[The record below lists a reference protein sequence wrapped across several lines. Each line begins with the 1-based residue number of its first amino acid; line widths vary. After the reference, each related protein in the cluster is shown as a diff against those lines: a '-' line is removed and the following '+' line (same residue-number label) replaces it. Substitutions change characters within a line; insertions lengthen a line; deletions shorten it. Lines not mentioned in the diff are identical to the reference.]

1 VFVSETS
8 VRGDLEWGTTPRL
21 LHSSAERFSA
31 REAIVD
37 VSDGRT
43 LSFAGLATAAHDA
56 ARAFL
61 AMGIE
66 RGDRV
71 AIWAPNMW
79 EWVVAALGLHSAG
92 AVLVPLN
99 TRFKGREAAYILGKS
114 RAKAL
119 VTITGFLDTD
129 YVALLRQAVDVD
141 TELPDLEAI
150 VVLRGEAPDGT
161 SSWAEFLAAGTA
173 VRSVAKP
180 GSYRG
185 PGGRPFTTLC
195 VCGTQKRG
203 TSINLTTHRPGIP
216 CVQLPEHRPAALYF
230 SRVQIP
236 SNAVTFCK
244 ISVIVFQG
252 PGIIAYEDRS
262 EHRGLSNRR
271 YTFVP
276 K

>member
-119 VTITGFLDTD
+119 VTITDFLDTD

-150 VVLRGEAPDGT
+150 VVLRGEAPEGT
-161 SSWAEFLAAGTA
+161 RSWAEFLAAGAA
-173 VRSVAKP
+173 VDSALAEARA
-180 GSYRG
+180 
-185 PGGRPFTTLC
+185 
-195 VCGTQKRG
+195 
-203 TSINLTTHRPGIP
+203 RPGTP
-216 CVQLPEHRPAALYF
+216 RVRC
-230 SRVQIP
+230 SRTP
-236 SNAVTFCK
+236 
-244 ISVIVFQG
+244 
-252 PGIIAYEDRS
+252 
-262 EHRGLSNRR
+262 RR
-271 YTFVP
+271 CARTATGV
-276 K
+276 KSSGCASTTGT

>member
-1 VFVSETS
+1 MSETS

-43 LSFAGLATAAHDA
+43 LSFAGLATAVHDA

-71 AIWAPNMW
+71 AIWAPNVW

-129 YVALLRQAVDVD
+129 YVSLLREAVDVD

-150 VVLRGEAPDGT
+150 VVLRGDAPEGT
-161 SSWAEFLAAGTA
+161 RSWAEFMAAGSA
-173 VRSVAKP
+173 VDSDARRCPRA
-180 GSYRG
+180 
-185 PGGRPFTTLC
+185 GGRARRLVRHPLHLGYDREPQGRDAHARARRCARTATGAKSSVSRSTT
-195 VCGTQKRG
+195 GT
-203 TSINLTTHRPGIP
+203 
-216 CVQLPEHRPAALYF
+216 
-230 SRVQIP
+230 
-236 SNAVTFCK
+236 
-244 ISVIVFQG
+244 
-252 PGIIAYEDRS
+252 
-262 EHRGLSNRR
+262 
-271 YTFVP
+271 
-276 K
+276 

>member
-1 VFVSETS
+1 MASSPARSSSASVIASRTAMDKAFFLSARLSVNVTTPSFGADRSTSWSLTREGGGSLTSRQIGRRWVFVSETS
-8 VRGDLEWGTTPRL
+8 VRGDFEWGTTPRL

-37 VSDGRT
+37 V
-43 LSFAGLATAAHDA
+43 HDA

-71 AIWAPNMW
+71 AVWAPNMW

-129 YVALLRQAVDVD
+129 YVTLLREAVDLD

-150 VVLRGEAPDGT
+150 VVLRGDAPDGT
-161 SSWAEFLAAGTA
+161 RSWAEFMAAGSA
-173 VRSVAKP
+173 VD
-180 GSYRG
+180 
-185 PGGRPFTTLC
+185 
-195 VCGTQKRG
+195 
-203 TSINLTTHRPGIP
+203 
-216 CVQLPEHRPAALYF
+216 AALADA
-230 SRVQIP
+230 RAQ
-236 SNAVTFCK
+236 AVET
-244 ISVIVFQG
+244 S
-252 PGIIAYEDRS
+252 D
-262 EHRGLSNRR
+262 LSDILFTSGTTGN
-271 YTFVP
+271 P
-276 K
+276 KGAMLT